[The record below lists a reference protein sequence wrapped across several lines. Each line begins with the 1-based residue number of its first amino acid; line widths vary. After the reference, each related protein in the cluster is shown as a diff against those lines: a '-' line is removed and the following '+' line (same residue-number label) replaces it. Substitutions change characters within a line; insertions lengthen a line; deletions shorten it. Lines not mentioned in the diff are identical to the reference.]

1 MAEIEVNG
9 VRLWY
14 EFTGEGETVVQI
26 GGAVSAHEGYATITP
41 GLSKHYRVLD
51 YDHRGYGLSDRPD
64 QRYTLDTWSDD
75 LAGLLD
81 ALDIDKAH
89 IHGGS
94 MGSFIAVNFAA
105 RYPEQTD
112 KLLLGAGAVAKC
124 DQMGILQFKIWQHL
138 ARAYGVESREVSE
151 ELLTKAFSRSYL
163 DNHFQG
169 NEALREMQES
179 TARNASTHVFIDA
192 CQAMIDTDVR
202 DQLTQVKASVLVMVG
217 SEDVLTPLDAGPG
230 GAGARYV
237 AENLPN
243 AKLVVFEGS
252 GHGHYIEQPEESLQA
267 ILGFLRQ
274 A

>member
-9 VRLWY
+9 VNLWY
-14 EFTGEGETVVQI
+14 EFTGEGETIVQI

-41 GLSKHYRVLD
+41 GLAERFRVLD
-51 YDHRGYGLSDRPD
+51 YDHRGYGMSDRPD

-81 ALDIDKAH
+81 ALGVEKAH

-94 MGSFIAVNFAA
+94 MGSFIAVHFAA
-105 RYPEQTD
+105 NYPEKVD

-124 DQMGILQFKIWQHL
+124 DQMGILQFKVWQYV
-138 ARAYGVESREVSE
+138 AKAYGVESREMSE

-163 DNHFQG
+163 DNNFEG
-169 NEALREMQES
+169 DEALREMQES

-202 DQLTQVKASVLVMVG
+202 DRLSGVRSPTLVMVG

-237 AENLPN
+237 AEHLAD
-243 AKLVVFEGS
+243 AKLVIFEGS

-267 ILGFLRQ
+267 ILDFL